1 MKKNSKPI
9 EFYIKKSKITILG
22 YTLRHEIK
30 KDQFLSQFKFLNI
43 SIPNLNEKSI
53 VSLVRQHKIDEITDT
68 TEKFDSLLLDLSDQ
82 YWNISST
89 NKIRSFI
96 SYLKNINENT
106 IIVVSVNNPI
116 TGEFSEAVS
125 NLTIFTDNGLV
136 HQADLVFIIDQEIK
150 ILKNRMG
157 YIGII
162 KNT

>member
-82 YWNISST
+82 Y
-89 NKIRSFI
+89 
-96 SYLKNINENT
+96 
-106 IIVVSVNNPI
+106 
-116 TGEFSEAVS
+116 
-125 NLTIFTDNGLV
+125 
-136 HQADLVFIIDQEIK
+136 
-150 ILKNRMG
+150 
-157 YIGII
+157 
-162 KNT
+162 